1 MSITLSTGQFATF
14 SQCGHK
20 YLLASQG
27 VEIPATTR
35 QAVSRAVRAA
45 IQQDLRQNAP
55 SRPQETA
62 GWVGG
67 LAQGEMARVT
77 LTPQE
82 ASRGMKTTTD
92 RVAYSATRLY
102 GLWRAC
108 VKPRIIATH
117 LSRPFELG
125 IGGATIT
132 GAIEIQEAGGVRAT
146 KVRTRRPEKGE
157 SERDVGL
164 ILQAIAAGAE
174 RVTVDYLVEADTL
187 AVDRQEF
194 TLAASQVEMARERV
208 KAAVA
213 SIGAGIFLP
222 SDASDWRCVSCPL
235 HAVCLYV

>member
-1 MSITLSTGQFATF
+1 MTLSTASFARF

-20 YLLASQG
+20 YSLVDVQG
-27 VEIPATTR
+27 VDIPATTR

-45 IQQDLRQNAP
+45 VQQDLRQNASQS
-55 SRPQETA
+55 SRIEPGSIA
-62 GWVGG
+62 AIVS
-67 LAQGEMARVT
+67 GEMARVA

-82 ASRGMKTTTD
+82 AARGMKTTTD
-92 RVAYSATRLY
+92 RVAYSATRLF

-108 VKPRIIATH
+108 VKPRIHHTH
-117 LSRPFELG
+117 LGRGFELG

-132 GAIEIQEAGGVRAT
+132 GTIEIQESGGVRAT
-146 KVRTRRPEKGE
+146 KVRTRHPEKGE

-174 RVTVDYLVEADTL
+174 RVTTDYLIESDPL

-194 TLAASQVEMARERV
+194 TLSDSQVEMARERV

-213 SIGAGIFLP
+213 AIEMGVFLP
-222 SDASDWRCVSCPL
+222 CDTSDWRCTSCPL
-235 HAVCLYV
+235 HAICLYV

>member
-45 IQQDLRQNAP
+45 VQQDLRQNAP
-55 SRPQETA
+55 QSPQEA
-62 GWVGG
+62 RHWIDG
-67 LAQGEMARVT
+67 LAQGEMARVA
-77 LTPQE
+77 LTPAE
-82 ASRGMKTTTD
+82 AARGMKTTTD

-108 VKPRIIATH
+108 VKPRIHHTH
-117 LSRPFELG
+117 LGRGFELG

-132 GAIEIQEAGGVRAT
+132 GTIEIQESGGVRAT
-146 KVRTRRPEKGE
+146 KVRTRHPEKGE

-174 RVTVDYLVEADTL
+174 RVTTDYLIESDPL
-187 AVDRQEF
+187 AVDRQEWS
-194 TLAASQVEMARERV
+194 LSDAQVEMARNRV
-208 KAAVA
+208 KAAA
-213 SIGAGIFLP
+213 AAIEMGAFLP
-222 SDASDWRCVSCPL
+222 CDTSDWRCTSCPL
-235 HAVCLYV
+235 HAICLYV

>member
-1 MSITLSTGQFATF
+1 MTLTTSALARF

-20 YLLASQG
+20 FKLADLEG

-35 QAVSRAVRAA
+35 QAVSRSVRAA

-55 SRPQETA
+55 SRPQEA
-62 GWVGG
+62 RHWIDG
-67 LAQGEMARVT
+67 LAQGEMARVA
-77 LTPQE
+77 LTPAE
-82 ASRGMKTTTD
+82 AARGMKTTTD

-108 VKPRIIATH
+108 VKPRIHHTR
-117 LSRPFELG
+117 LGRGFELG

-132 GAIEIQEAGGVRAT
+132 GTIENQESGGVRAT
-146 KVRTRRPEKGE
+146 KVRTRHPEKGE

-174 RVTVDYLVEADTL
+174 RVTTDYLIESDPL

-194 TLAASQVEMARERV
+194 TLSDSQVEMARERV

-213 SIGAGIFLP
+213 AIEMGVFLP
-222 SDASDWRCVSCPL
+222 CDTSDWRCTSCPL
-235 HAVCLYV
+235 HAICLYV